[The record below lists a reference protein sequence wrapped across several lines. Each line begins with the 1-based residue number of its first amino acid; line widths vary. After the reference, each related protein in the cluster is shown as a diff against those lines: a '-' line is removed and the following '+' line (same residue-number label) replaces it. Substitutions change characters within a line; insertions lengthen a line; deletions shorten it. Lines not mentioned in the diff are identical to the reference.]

1 MLSGD
6 FQSVSNL
13 MCQAE
18 RKGHRT
24 HRDLAPPHVS
34 VLSNICSP
42 VPESSATS
50 DRHAGILDISFD
62 SMVTAAI
69 A

>member
-1 MLSGD
+1 MRL
-6 FQSVSNL
+6 
-13 MCQAE
+13 E
-18 RKGHRT
+18 RKGHPA
-24 HRDLAPPHVS
+24 HRDLAPPHVE
-34 VLSNICSP
+34 VFSNTCFH